1 MSKDNKNSIIFMFFN
16 EQSDDE
22 SNQQW
27 RYDNSQTW
35 KHKNSTSETIYQKT
49 TYNSSKKLEKS

>member
-16 EQSDDE
+16 EQSDDK

-35 KHKNSTSETIYQKT
+35 KHEKSTSESIYQKST
-49 TYNSSKKLEKS
+49 GNSGKKLEKS